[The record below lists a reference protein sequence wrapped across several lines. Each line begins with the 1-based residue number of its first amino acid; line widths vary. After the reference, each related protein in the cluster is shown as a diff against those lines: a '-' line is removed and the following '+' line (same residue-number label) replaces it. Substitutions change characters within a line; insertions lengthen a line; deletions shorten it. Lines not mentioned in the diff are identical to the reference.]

1 MSKKNE
7 VLQATNTVIEKGND
21 FLGKA
26 KDFIACVEL
35 LLVAA
40 TGFKS
45 ILEKYDGDAS
55 NESDVKLRPC
65 S

>member
-1 MSKKNE
+1 MKIKKKVRTQKMSKKNE

-45 ILEKYDGDAS
+45 MYQLF
-55 NESDVKLRPC
+55 L
-65 S
+65 

>member
-26 KDFIACVEL
+26 KDFIACVKL

-45 ILEKYDGDAS
+45 ILEKYDRG
-55 NESDVKLRPC
+55 ESDE
-65 S
+65 

>member
-21 FLGKA
+21 FLEKA

-35 LLVAA
+35 PLVAA

-45 ILEKYDGDAS
+45 ILVIIK
-55 NESDVKLRPC
+55 
-65 S
+65 